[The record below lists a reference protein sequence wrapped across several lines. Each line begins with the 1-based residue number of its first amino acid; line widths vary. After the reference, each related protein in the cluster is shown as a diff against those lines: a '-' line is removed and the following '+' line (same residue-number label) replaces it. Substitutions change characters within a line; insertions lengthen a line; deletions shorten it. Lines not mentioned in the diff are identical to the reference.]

1 MTCTASFGLCLNVP
15 RAPDSEYSL
24 DGTRLHDVAAKV
36 LTVPHQPMSDTGY
49 MKRYGKL
56 PPKPLSV
63 AGEDYA
69 ALKPYLDY
77 ARKWMPQADVAVVEQ
92 HIPHSQLLHGTPD
105 LLMLFNGPADLM
117 EVVDLKN
124 GAGIMVDPEENHQ
137 ALTYAYLAA
146 SKLDAPGGPG
156 SPKNVRL
163 TIVQPPDTQR
173 PVKSWDTTIE
183 RVREHGLQAEAAIQ
197 TALDGRGEFVPGDH
211 CRFCPGKSICPA
223 LRGEVIEALGDV
235 APKTLPPAALAV
247 WLDRVDRM
255 EQFIKAVREVG
266 HDVASKAHSQK
277 VPGIP
282 GWVLK
287 PKRATRSWA
296 DDELVLR
303 IARRR
308 KIKIWQD
315 KLMSPAMAEEAHPN
329 LPDELRQQIVA
340 VSSGSNLVRGVD
352 NTVYE
357 ATPLSLQDKVNL
369 LKLRSL

>member
-1 MTCTASFGLCLNVP
+1 M
-15 RAPDSEYSL
+15 
-24 DGTRLHDVAAKV
+24 
-36 LTVPHQPMSDTGY
+36 
-49 MKRYGKL
+49 
-56 PPKPLSV
+56 
-63 AGEDYA
+63 
-69 ALKPYLDY
+69 
-77 ARKWMPQADVAVVEQ
+77 
-92 HIPHSQLLHGTPD
+92 
-105 LLMLFNGPADLM
+105 
-117 EVVDLKN
+117 
-124 GAGIMVDPEENHQ
+124 
-137 ALTYAYLAA
+137 LTYAYLAVNKMPA
-146 SKLDAPGGPG
+146 KHRP
-156 SPKNVRL
+156 RL
-163 TIVQPPDTQR
+163 VMMTVVQPPDEKE
-173 PVKSWDTTIE
+173 PIKSWVTTVE
-183 RVREHGLQAEAAIQ
+183 VVMKHGAQAEAAIE
-197 TALDGRGEFVPGDH
+197 TALAGQGEYVPGKH
-211 CRFCPGKSICPA
+211 CRFCPAKPICPA

-247 WLDRVDRM
+247 WLDRVERM
-255 EQFIKAVREVG
+255 EGFIKSVREVG